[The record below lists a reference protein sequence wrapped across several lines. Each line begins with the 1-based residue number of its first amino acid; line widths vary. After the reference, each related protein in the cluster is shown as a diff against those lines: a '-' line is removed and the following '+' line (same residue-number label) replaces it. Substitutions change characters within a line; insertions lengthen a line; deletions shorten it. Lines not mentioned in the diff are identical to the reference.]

1 MPLRIVAKV
10 VLVHDGKMLILR
22 RGMTDKRRPG
32 QWDLPG
38 GAVDEGEDINA
49 AAARETQEEAG
60 IMVDPLKLNLVY
72 IEKAMTDAG
81 FTMWLFFAEKV
92 ASNAVTISHEHSEY
106 QWVDPKH
113 ALGMI
118 EYPLHKSLLKHLL
131 DNRILEELQLLPRL
145 QEA

>member
-1 MPLRIVAKV
+1 MLRIVAKV
-10 VLVHDGKMLILR
+10 VLVHEGKMLIMR

-38 GAVDEGEDINA
+38 GAVDEGEDINS

-60 IMVDPLKLNLVY
+60 ITVDPLKLNLVY
-72 IEKAMTDAG
+72 TEKAMTEVG

-92 ASNAVTISHEHSEY
+92 ADSAVTISHEHSEY
-106 QWVDPKH
+106 QWVTPEQ

-118 EYPLHKSLLKHLL
+118 EYPLHKALLKHLL
-131 DNRILEELQLLPRL
+131 DNHILEELQLLPQL